1 MSGNDRW
8 PGEPGPSRSN
18 FAVAGGGGTVQLMRA
33 VVIGG
38 GIAGVSAAHALSG
51 ARVDGRAV
59 DVILVE
65 AERVLAHHTTG
76 RSAAQLILNY
86 GVPPIRALTRAS
98 LDFLHHPPKSLV
110 DHPLLEA
117 RDVLAV
123 ATAEQH
129 ESTDRFLAEGLATNP
144 AIREITVAEAR
155 ILFPPLRSD
164 WAHRAVLESDSY
176 DIDVAGL
183 HQAFVRGVRANGG
196 TIRLTAPVVGLER
209 GPHRWEVSLADG
221 ERLAADVVVNAA
233 GAWGDVVARRAG
245 IAPVGLQPMR
255 RTAFMTPSRH
265 AGSAGWPL
273 VADIDHNWYVK
284 PDGSQLL
291 CSPADEQPSEPCDA
305 KPEEIDVALAID
317 RINTAT
323 TLDIRHV
330 ASSWAGLRTFTADR
344 SMVIGPEPD
353 DPSFVWCVGQ
363 GGTGIQTAPAAG
375 RLVAD
380 LVVGGEPRGTLA
392 DVDLDLA
399 GLLPD
404 RLR

>member
-1 MSGNDRW
+1 
-8 PGEPGPSRSN
+8 
-18 FAVAGGGGTVQLMRA
+18 MRA

-38 GIAGVSAAHALSG
+38 GIAGASAAHALS
-51 ARVDGRAV
+51 ALSVDGSAV
-59 DVILVE
+59 EVVLVE
-65 AERVLAHHTTG
+65 AEKVLSHHTTG

-86 GVPPIRALTRAS
+86 GAPPIRALTRAS
-98 LDFLHHPPKSLV
+98 LDFLHHPPDSLV
-110 DHPLLEA
+110 DHRLLEP
-117 RDVLAV
+117 RDVLSV
-123 ATAEQH
+123 ASADQH
-129 ESTDRFLAEGLATNP
+129 LSADRLLAEGLAANP

-155 ILFPPLRSD
+155 TRFPPLRPE
-164 WAHRAVLESDSY
+164 WAARAILEPDSY
-176 DIDVAGL
+176 DIDVAAL
-183 HQAFVRGVRANGG
+183 HQAFVRGLRANGG
-196 TIRLTAPVVGLER
+196 SVRLVAPVAELRRRSNQWTVT
-209 GPHRWEVSLADG
+209 LADG
-221 ERLAADVVVNAA
+221 ERLESDVVVNAA
-233 GAWGDVVARRAG
+233 GAWGDIVAERAG

-265 AGSAGWPL
+265 DSSDWPL
-273 VADIDHNWYVK
+273 VADVDHTWYVK

-305 KPEEIDVALAID
+305 KPKEIDVALAID

-330 ASSWAGLRTFTADR
+330 ASSWAGLRTFTTDR

-353 DPSFVWCVGQ
+353 EPSFIWCVGQ

-380 LVVGGEPRGTLA
+380 LTVAGEPGSTFA

>member
-1 MSGNDRW
+1 
-8 PGEPGPSRSN
+8 
-18 FAVAGGGGTVQLMRA
+18 MRA

-38 GIAGVSAAHALSG
+38 GIAGVSAAYALS
-51 ARVDGRAV
+51 AAAEGRDPV
-59 DVILVE
+59 DVVLVE
-65 AERVLAHHTTG
+65 AEKVLAHHTTG

-86 GVPPIRALTRAS
+86 GVQPIRALSRAS
-98 LDFLHHPPKSLV
+98 LDFLHNPPEALV
-110 DHPLLEA
+110 DHRLLEP
-117 RDVLAV
+117 RDVLTV
-123 ATAEQH
+123 ASDEQR
-129 ESTDRFLAEGLATNP
+129 SSVDRYLTEGRATNP
-144 AIREITVAEAR
+144 AIREITLDEAR
-155 ILFPPLRSD
+155 VRFPPLRTD
-164 WAHRAVLESDSY
+164 WAVRAVLEPDSY

-183 HQAFVRGVRANGG
+183 HQAFVRGLRANGG
-196 TIRLTAPVVGLER
+196 TIRLAAPVVGLDR
-209 GPHRWEVSLADG
+209 QSAGWDISLADG
-221 ERLAADVVVNAA
+221 TTMTADVVVNAA
-233 GAWGDVVARRAG
+233 GAWGDVVAERAG
-245 IAPVGLQPMR
+245 VAPVGLQPMR

-265 AGSAGWPL
+265 DGSSGWPL
-273 VADIDHNWYVK
+273 VADVDHSWYVK
-284 PDGSQLL
+284 PDGTQLL

-330 ASSWAGLRTFTADR
+330 ASSWAGLRTFTTDR

-353 DPSFVWCVGQ
+353 EPTFVWCVGQ

-380 LVVGGEPRGTLA
+380 LVVGGEPGPGFG
-392 DVDLDLA
+392 DVELDLA